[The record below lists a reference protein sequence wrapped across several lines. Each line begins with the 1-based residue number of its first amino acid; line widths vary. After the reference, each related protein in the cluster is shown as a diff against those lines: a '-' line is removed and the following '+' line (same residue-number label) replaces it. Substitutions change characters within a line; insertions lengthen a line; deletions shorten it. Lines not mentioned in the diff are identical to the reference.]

1 MSTARQTLAAAAQ
14 RPGRCQSK
22 AKALLADPL
31 LGSSPAGPPR
41 PAGFAEARDR
51 ADAALDRMALAEREA
66 EAAAARAGSPGR
78 EPGSSGPLAAEIV
91 AARQEAIHYCTLAL
105 GSPASEVPAADRQW
119 LRYCLAYL
127 RYRAGDL
134 CEAATGADALA
145 REDPRGPQARPAAKV
160 ALAAYTALLNQ
171 AASSQQRR
179 ADGDQM
185 LAAAEFIVGQ
195 WQDEP
200 DAELIV
206 GQAAWAAWLEAWRLP
221 QSDRPPPA
229 KLDALL
235 ERARQ
240 MLTAGVGQISDAADA
255 GGKIAVSPALLAS
268 VLALAQIELSAGQAD
283 KAVAWLEDAKTG
295 AQTLAEARPAAV
307 LPELAEETYR
317 TAVRAYVASKQW
329 QKAEAALRRLE
340 PAEPDNAAAV
350 RQATQAMIRAGRDW
364 MEQFQRLRSQQR
376 TAELAELQASLERF
390 LWQISERPQGNS
402 FFSLLWVA
410 ESYFGLGAALEP
422 SEPAPPG
429 EGQKKTPSQ
438 AVAYYRTAADT
449 YRTIL
454 RRCGE
459 DKKFAPRQDALVAL
473 RIRLAGCLRRLGEH
487 QEAIAMLAAVLK
499 DRPDLVDAQVEAAYT
514 YQAWGGQK
522 PGCYLLAITGSR
534 KYREIWGW
542 GELARRLTC
551 DGTLHDTL
559 CEARY
564 NLAVCRFLL
573 ARQTSAPA
581 ERAELLGRAEDDIRA
596 AARRLPRQ
604 GRQIMVR

>member
-1 MSTARQTLAAAAQ
+1 
-14 RPGRCQSK
+14 
-22 AKALLADPL
+22 
-31 LGSSPAGPPR
+31 
-41 PAGFAEARDR
+41 
-51 ADAALDRMALAEREA
+51 
-66 EAAAARAGSPGR
+66 
-78 EPGSSGPLAAEIV
+78 
-91 AARQEAIHYCTLAL
+91 
-105 GSPASEVPAADRQW
+105 
-119 LRYCLAYL
+119 
-127 RYRAGDL
+127 
-134 CEAATGADALA
+134 
-145 REDPRGPQARPAAKV
+145 
-160 ALAAYTALLNQ
+160 
-171 AASSQQRR
+171 
-179 ADGDQM
+179 
-185 LAAAEFIVGQ
+185 
-195 WQDEP
+195 
-200 DAELIV
+200 
-206 GQAAWAAWLEAWRLP
+206 
-221 QSDRPPPA
+221 
-229 KLDALL
+229 
-235 ERARQ
+235 
-240 MLTAGVGQISDAADA
+240 
-255 GGKIAVSPALLAS
+255 
-268 VLALAQIELSAGQAD
+268 
-283 KAVAWLEDAKTG
+283 
-295 AQTLAEARPAAV
+295 
-307 LPELAEETYR
+307 
-317 TAVRAYVASKQW
+317 
-329 QKAEAALRRLE
+329 
-340 PAEPDNAAAV
+340 
-350 RQATQAMIRAGRDW
+350 MIRAGRDW

-514 YQAWGGQK
+514 YQAWGGEK

-596 AARRLPRQ
+596 AARVCPDKGGKSWYDKNEALLKIIRKAR
-604 GRQIMVR
+604 G